1 MTPAAPRYDCSKC
14 PGYCCSYDLIEVG
27 ERDVARLARHH
38 GIGVREALRRFTKLD
53 SGKRV
58 LRHKRDRIFRSTCR
72 FFDQDARRC
81 GVYDAR
87 PTVCRSYPEG
97 PRCGYWDFL
106 VWEREQQGDDE
117 FVPGSP

>member
-1 MTPAAPRYDCSKC
+1 MAAKPAYDCSRC

-27 ERDVARLARHH
+27 ARDLARLARHH
-38 GIGVREALRRFTKLD
+38 GIGVREAERRFTKRD

-58 LRHKRDRIFRSTCR
+58 LRHKEDRVYRSTCL
-72 FFDQDARRC
+72 FFDQDERRC
-81 GVYDAR
+81 GVYASR
-87 PTVCRSYPEG
+87 PAVCRSYPEG

-106 VWEREQQGDDE
+106 AWEREQQDDDE